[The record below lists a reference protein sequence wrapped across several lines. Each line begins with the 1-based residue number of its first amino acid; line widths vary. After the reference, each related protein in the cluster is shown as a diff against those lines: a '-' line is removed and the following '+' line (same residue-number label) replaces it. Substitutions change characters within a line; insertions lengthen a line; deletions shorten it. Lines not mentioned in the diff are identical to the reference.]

1 MKGRF
6 AAYLLK
12 EYTRFENRARE
23 QVVSLGGSQLSLFG
37 GKYASSS
44 VDEDF
49 VDRLWLLGITL
60 VLIMASGEK
69 LLEPGVGLKTVKA
82 KQQGDRAVEYWSPNY
97 LGRVY
102 RTETESGEV
111 DNHLRPH
118 WRKSHLKSQA
128 HGQRLSLRKIIW
140 IQPYRTGN
148 RGGEKT

>member
-1 MKGRF
+1 M
-6 AAYLLK
+6 
-12 EYTRFENRARE
+12 
-23 QVVSLGGSQLSLFG
+23 GSQLSLFG

-60 VLIMASGEK
+60 VLIMALGEK

-118 WRKSHLKSQA
+118 WRKGHLKSQA
-128 HGQRLSLRKIIW
+128 HGQRLSLRKIF
-140 IQPYRTGN
+140 
-148 RGGEKT
+148 

>member
-1 MKGRF
+1 M
-6 AAYLLK
+6 
-12 EYTRFENRARE
+12 
-23 QVVSLGGSQLSLFG
+23 SLFG

-118 WRKSHLKSQA
+118 WRKGHLKSQA
-128 HGQRLSLRKIIW
+128 LGQRLSLRKIIW